1 MTFLLTA
8 HCMENG
14 ERIVDLN
21 SLREKSRFKYKPER
35 CGPVPD
41 WTSSPDPQRR
51 ADHLCTDGRRSRTSG
66 RRRRRRRRRRDTRQK
81 NRSTLLGILTHSTI
95 EISPF
100 TLSVLKE
107 LFFSPERWFR
117 GRPETEISL
126 TKVAFEKY
134 IFKDLNNFQH
144 IFQK

>member
-41 WTSSPDPQRR
+41 WTSSPDRQRR

-66 RRRRRRRRRRDTRQK
+66 RRRRRRRRRDTRQK
-81 NRSTLLGILTHSTI
+81 NTSTLLGILTHSTI

-100 TLSVLKE
+100 FKPE
-107 LFFSPERWFR
+107 LPKPHKRHLVPPCMHGTQGGVRMNELPVNSKS
-117 GRPETEISL
+117 T
-126 TKVAFEKY
+126 
-134 IFKDLNNFQH
+134 
-144 IFQK
+144 